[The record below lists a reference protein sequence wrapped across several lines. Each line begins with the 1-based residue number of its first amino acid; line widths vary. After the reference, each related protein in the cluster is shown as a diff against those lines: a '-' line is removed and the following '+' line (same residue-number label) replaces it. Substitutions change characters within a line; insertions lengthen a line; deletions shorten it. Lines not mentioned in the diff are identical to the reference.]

1 MLLNG
6 CAQKDSGGNTYP
18 VQHNV
23 EKTETQNITNESV
36 ESDHKSISIGFINN
50 LSTDI
55 GMISVID
62 PTTDEQFNIDGIA
75 DGEMITVSSSMPN
88 EVTNLEWAIY
98 NKNGDLYSSSS
109 TDISDANESVYIIL
123 CGDGAL
129 DDVKVVFDKT
139 DDEVREAVQA
149 LNDSE

>member
-18 VQHNV
+18 VQHDV

-50 LSTDI
+50 LSADI

-75 DGEMITVSSSMPN
+75 DGDMIVVSSNIPKDF
-88 EVTNLEWAIY
+88 TNLEWAIY